1 MKHYLTFGAA
11 LAAAWI
17 LNACQSQQT
26 ETTEQDEKVENVET
40 QVIKATE
47 VDREISLPTNLEGW
61 QTVKVSSTVSG
72 IIKKIYVEVGDRVSK
87 GQNLVMMDP
96 TQYTNYKLQLEN
108 ARVEMKRMDA
118 LKETGSISQQVY
130 DQTKVQVDQLEQTV
144 ALYRENTYITAD
156 FAGVI
161 AAKNFEEGEL
171 CAGQPILTLTQ
182 VNTLKSY
189 LSIPET
195 YMPQIKR
202 GMPLKLQ
209 SDVYPDKSFDA
220 TVDIVYPTVNPA
232 THTFSVQVKIPNAS
246 GVLRPGMYMHTELP
260 VGRSSALMVPY
271 QAVLKLIGSNTRYV
285 FLNDHGCAKRVE
297 VELGK
302 RFDKYVEIVSDEIQ
316 EGDEIV
322 VVGQG
327 RLVDG
332 VKLNVQASSDTAAS
346 DSIR

>member
-1 MKHYLTFGAA
+1 MKHYFILGTV
-11 LAAAWI
+11 LAVM
-17 LNACQSQQT
+17 LSLGSCQS
-26 ETTEQDEKVENVET
+26 ENAETEQQEEKVENVET
-40 QVIKATE
+40 QVINAKE
-47 VDREISLPTNLEGW
+47 IDREISLPTNLEGY

-72 IIKKIYVEVGDRVSK
+72 IIKKIHVEVGDRVNK
-87 GQNLVMMDP
+87 GQTLVTMDP
-96 TQYTNYKLQLEN
+96 TQYNNYKLQLEN

-118 LKETGSISQQVY
+118 LKESGSISQQVY

-144 ALYRENTYITAD
+144 ALYRENTYVTAD

-161 AAKNFEEGEL
+161 AAKNFEDGEL

-182 VNTLKSY
+182 VNTLKAY

-195 YMPQIKR
+195 YLPQIKR

-209 SDVYPDKSFDA
+209 SDVYSDKSFDA
-220 TVDIVYPTVNPA
+220 MVEIVYPTVNPA
-232 THTFSVQVKIPNAS
+232 THTFTVKVKIPNAS
-246 GVLRPGMYMHTELP
+246 GLLRPGMYMHTELP

-285 FLNDHGCAKRVE
+285 FLNDNGRARRVE

-302 RFDKYVEIVSDEIQ
+302 RFDKYVEIISDDIQ

-322 VVGQG
+322 VLGQS

-332 VKLNVQASSDTAAS
+332 VKLDVRAGNASAA